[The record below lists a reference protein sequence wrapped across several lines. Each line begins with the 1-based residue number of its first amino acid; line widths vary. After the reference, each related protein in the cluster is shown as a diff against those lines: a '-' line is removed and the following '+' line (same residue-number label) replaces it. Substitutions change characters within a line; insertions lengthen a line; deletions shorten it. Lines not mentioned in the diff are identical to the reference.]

1 MRIKIISFMTPLY
14 VVGFLVFAWAVWA
27 HTTCPDPTEA
37 TVLEKARVELKFK
50 EPDVV
55 VKEKPADKDVLKY
68 TSIYSGEHWR
78 PDANIIAFV
87 KSIEN
92 HPLAN
97 GKTKLVKYK
106 DFGYIAKGYGT
117 RAKHFKKNTVA
128 EAESIMIDHLLA
140 SNKVVDR
147 HVKIDLTHHQRNAL
161 VSLVYNIG
169 PFAFRTSKA
178 LKALNAGDYKEFKIH
193 AFDPKKGFVCAGG
206 RHNKGLM
213 VRRAHELQIWDK
225 GKYYSQLM

>member
-1 MRIKIISFMTPLY
+1 M
-14 VVGFLVFAWAVWA
+14 
-27 HTTCPDPTEA
+27 E
-37 TVLEKARVELKFK
+37 
-50 EPDVV
+50 
-55 VKEKPADKDVLKY
+55 
-68 TSIYSGEHWR
+68 
-78 PDANIIAFV
+78 
-87 KSIEN
+87 
-92 HPLAN
+92 
-97 GKTKLVKYK
+97 
-106 DFGYIAKGYGT
+106 
-117 RAKHFKKNTVA
+117 

-193 AFDPKKGFVCAGG
+193 AFDPKMGFVCAGG